1 MLLLLGIVAD
11 VPWSVYVGH
20 LSGSYKMAEPFK
32 MLFGLWSLMTW
43 VGPRNHELDGGLE
56 PPTFAFGE
64 HHWACPGLHAVDIIN
79 ILKIID
85 KEHAF
90 SALTLVVS
98 HQEKHPACKI

>member
-1 MLLLLGIVAD
+1 
-11 VPWSVYVGH
+11 
-20 LSGSYKMAEPFK
+20 MAEPFK
-32 MLFGLWSLMTW
+32 MLFGLWSLMTS
-43 VGPRNHELDGGLE
+43 VGPRNDELDGGLE

-90 SALTLVVS
+90 SALTLVVW
-98 HQEKHPACKI
+98 HQEKHRPVKFSGEMMVWLSDWSEVQIVCI